1 MGSHLPAPLRLL
13 AGFSGFSWFPVNS
26 RSGPSYAL
34 CLPDSSFCHIYPP
47 PAEENSAFKGSCV
60 LTGPIQTVQDNLPIL
75 KSVTLIAPAKCL
87 WPECNLFPHSRDLNM
102 AGWFYLPSS
111 STFCSHL
118 FPQHLFS
125 AHIHTLTVPWA
136 PYTVSFPMAFLTL
149 APSPALCCCSHSQ
162 LLCRE
167 SSQLQVLLPQYLRGS
182 PLISSKSMPIFHL
195 RSEAP
200 PDPLF
205 KITTSGVPIMAQ
217 RKRI

>member
-26 RSGPSYAL
+26 RSGPSYTL
-34 CLPDSSFCHIYPP
+34 RLPDSSFCHIYPP

-60 LTGPIQTVQDNLPIL
+60 LTEPIQTVQDNLPIL

-118 FPQHLFS
+118 FPQQPVLSTHPYLDRALGTLHSFVPHGFS
-125 AHIHTLTVPWA
+125 DLG
-136 PYTVSFPMAFLTL
+136 FLT
-149 APSPALCCCSHSQ
+149 
-162 LLCRE
+162 
-167 SSQLQVLLPQYLRGS
+167 SSVLLLTLPA
-182 PLISSKSMPIFHL
+182 PLP
-195 RSEAP
+195 
-200 PDPLF
+200 
-205 KITTSGVPIMAQ
+205 
-217 RKRI
+217 